1 LEKKHD
7 VFFTHNPTKEAQP
20 MPSPKKNSPTLRQE
34 RDAAQ
39 LAVGYLSITAAAKR
53 LGVSPARAYAL
64 AQALELTSTKLG
76 GSVYVQVSSIDAYKA
91 SRKAPPGWI
100 RVARA
105 VRLYHYGR
113 SALLARAA
121 RGEVG
126 RQVFGG
132 RTHLKVEDLDSLA
145 KTRLAMR
152 R

>member
-1 LEKKHD
+1 M
-7 VFFTHNPTKEAQP
+7 PT
-20 MPSPKKNSPTLRQE
+20 PKKKPLTLRQE

-39 LAVGYLSITAAAKR
+39 SALGYLSIPAAAKR

-76 GSVYVQVSSIDAYKA
+76 GSVYVQASSIDAYKA
-91 SRKAPPGWI
+91 AQKAPPGWI
-100 RVARA
+100 PVARA
-105 VRLYHYGR
+105 VTLYHYGR
-113 SALLARAA
+113 SVLLARAA

-132 RTHLKVEDLDSLA
+132 RTHLKVEDLDALA